1 MYFGT
6 RHLTFRNITDVNAL
20 GDFQT
25 EGELTFEDG
34 MISCSALQ
42 IGMMGVIEQD
52 AVARKYYTDAMLKIL
67 NKPLVCSALLSTALL
82 HFEGRVS
89 SNAPKKEAANT
100 ISIKQKNMLK
110 IAFVESAF
118 KALAPNIKV
127 MARPNNT

>member
-1 MYFGT
+1 MANRVNGNASAMAKP
-6 RHLTFRNITDVNAL
+6 NIPMAGAITLPVVETSTNKKPMIGPVHENETKDRVNA
-20 GDFQT
+20 
-25 EGELTFEDG
+25 
-34 MISCSALQ
+34 I
-42 IGMMGVIEQD
+42 
-52 AVARKYYTDAMLKIL
+52 RKIL

>member
-1 MYFGT
+1 MRMKPKIG
-6 RHLTFRNITDVNAL
+6 VNAT
-20 GDFQT
+20 Q
-25 EGELTFEDG
+25 EGYF
-34 MISCSALQ
+34 
-42 IGMMGVIEQD
+42 
-52 AVARKYYTDAMLKIL
+52 
-67 NKPLVCSALLSTALL
+67 NKPTWSGSALLSTALL
-82 HFEGRVS
+82 HLDGRVI

>member
-1 MYFGT
+1 MDFSQDGNMANSVNGNANARAKPNMPIAGAT
-6 RHLTFRNITDVNAL
+6 TLPVVETSTNKKPMIGPVHENETKDRVNA
-20 GDFQT
+20 
-25 EGELTFEDG
+25 
-34 MISCSALQ
+34 I
-42 IGMMGVIEQD
+42 
-52 AVARKYYTDAMLKIL
+52 RKIL

-118 KALAPNIKV
+118 KALAPKIKV
-127 MARPNNT
+127 IAKPKVT